1 MFHELF
7 RWLQDDLGANLEAG
21 TSSWSQQ
28 ILGSLNIWPLLEGT
42 HVLTLMLFAGT
53 IWIVDLRMLGVA
65 FRNVPFS
72 KLNDKILPYTVF
84 GFALLI
90 VTGVILFLAKP
101 MVYYHSIWFRFKMV
115 FLLIAAVNILIFHK
129 KVQATQDQWDTDPN
143 PPQAVKL
150 SAMISM
156 VSWIL
161 VIIFGRFIAYNWYD
175 CGKPQPGWIN
185 VVAECAAYPGGIVE
199 AEPTLD
205 VEEGPLEEAAPIE
218 EATEADDPPVPE
230 GALPDGAATEQPA
243 GEE

>member
-7 RWLQDDLGANLEAG
+7 RWIQDDLGANLETGA
-21 TSSWSQQ
+21 SSWSQQ
-28 ILGSLNIWPLLEGT
+28 LLGSLNIWPLLEGT

-53 IWIVDLRMLGVA
+53 IWIVDLRMMGVA

-72 KLNDKILPYTVF
+72 KLNDKVLPYTVF

-90 VTGVILFLAKP
+90 VTGIILFLAKP
-101 MVYYHSIWFRFKMV
+101 MNYYHSLWFRFKIV

-143 PPQAVKL
+143 PPSAVKL

-175 CGKPQPGWIN
+175 CGKPLPGWIN
-185 VVAECAAYPGGIVE
+185 VVAECSTYPGGIVE
-199 AEPTLD
+199 AGPEEAALD
-205 VEEGPLEEAAPIE
+205 GAPVEEAAPAE
-218 EATEADDPPVPE
+218 EATEAEDPPPPDEAAPAEQPE
-230 GALPDGAATEQPA
+230 G
-243 GEE
+243 EE